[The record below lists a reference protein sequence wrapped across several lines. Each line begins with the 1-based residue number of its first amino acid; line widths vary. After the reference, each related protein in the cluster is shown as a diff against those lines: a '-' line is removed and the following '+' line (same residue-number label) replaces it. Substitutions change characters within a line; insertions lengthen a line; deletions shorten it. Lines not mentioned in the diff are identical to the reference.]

1 MRHCRPAV
9 GQLLAVTCG
18 GARKAHGWSVMP
30 GITSRFAVCGNRL
43 LAAAALKAL
52 GKRVP
57 ASAAAAI
64 DAGDKGRS
72 S

>member
-1 MRHCRPAV
+1 
-9 GQLLAVTCG
+9 
-18 GARKAHGWSVMP
+18 MP
-30 GITSRFAVCGNRL
+30 VAGIDMSCTTSRFAVCGNQL

-64 DAGDKGRS
+64 DASHEGRS